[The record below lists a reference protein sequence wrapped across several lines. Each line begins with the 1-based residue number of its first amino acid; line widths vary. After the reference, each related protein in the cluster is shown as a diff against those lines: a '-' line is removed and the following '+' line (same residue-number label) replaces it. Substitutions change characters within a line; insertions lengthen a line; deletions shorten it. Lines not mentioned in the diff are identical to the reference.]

1 MKAAKEA
8 FSFCI
13 AALHKTT
20 LPSVVPVESKM
31 FEVEQKFRLSDP
43 FAFLD
48 AARELGIVWK
58 KRVVEVD
65 TYFQHPA
72 RDFVQTDEALRIR
85 RHLTFQGLYG
95 KEQMPER
102 VSVES
107 LITFKGP
114 KLDPTAKIRKELE
127 LPLSHRMELPPDR
140 FPGFGVRPELELA
153 THDVQPLFDLLD
165 TLEETRPAAQ
175 WREMLE
181 LLSFRPVQNVRKVRT
196 KAWSL
201 WEDEPVEFSFDEV
214 PPIGTFAE
222 LEFLASDETA
232 VSGAKSRLLSLSRK
246 MELTDVEPLS
256 YLTLVIEKLISAN
269 QE

>member
-1 MKAAKEA
+1 
-8 FSFCI
+8 
-13 AALHKTT
+13 
-20 LPSVVPVESKM
+20 M

-43 FAFLD
+43 SGFLD
-48 AARELGIVWK
+48 AARDFGVVWK

-95 KEQMPER
+95 KEQIPER
-102 VSVES
+102 VCVES

-114 KLDPTAKIRKELE
+114 KLDSTAKIRKELE
-127 LPLSHRMELPPDR
+127 LPLAHRMELSPER
-140 FPGFGVRPELELA
+140 FAGFGVKPELEPESR
-153 THDVQPLFDLLD
+153 DVQPLFDLLD

-181 LLSFRPVQNVRKVRT
+181 LLSFQPVQNVCKVRT

-201 WEDEPVEFSFDEV
+201 WEEEPVEFSFDEV
-214 PPIGTFAE
+214 PPLGTFAE
-222 LEFLASDETA
+222 LEFLVADEAA
-232 VSGAKSRLLSLSRK
+232 VPGAKARLLGLSQK
-246 MELTDVEPLS
+246 MGLTDVEPQS
-256 YLTLVIEKLISAN
+256 YLALVIENLRSAN
-269 QE
+269 QN